1 MKEPFYKNSKSY
13 LICGLIGVVGVLY
26 LGLAMFLNSV
36 STYVDVGDGGKSEGL
51 TIFETVR
58 SALGDLKYGFKISRF
73 FPILLVILLFVVL
86 VIMLYFAIKDNF
98 LNENFHRLDKAA
110 SEEKPVEKGVV
121 VNDTLEFDLDAVAE
135 AAGAPEITEK
145 VEETVGAVEEV
156 KIEEAKAEEKAEDD
170 PLDEKPIEIKAK
182 ELTPEQKK
190 AMARKKRLRMRGP
203 LGMFFRFEDR
213 HKYLARI
220 IPIILSIV
228 IYILLYHTSEYKG
241 MHDSITEL
249 VASWQSII
257 TQYKMM
263 NIDTDMVAK
272 IHIGLGLI
280 LVFAGELF
288 YIGSFCFNF
297 ILDTLN
303 ED

>member
-36 STYVDVGDGGKSEGL
+36 STYVDVGDGEGGKSEGL

-98 LNENFHRLDKAA
+98 LNENLHRLDAA
-110 SEEKPVEKGVV
+110 AG
-121 VNDTLEFDLDAVAE
+121 

>member
-36 STYVDVGDGGKSEGL
+36 STYVDVGDGEGGKSEGL

-98 LNENFHRLDKAA
+98 LNENFHRLDAA
-110 SEEKPVEKGVV
+110 AG
-121 VNDTLEFDLDAVAE
+121 AV
-135 AAGAPEITEK
+135 GAPEITEK

-220 IPIILSIV
+220 IPIMLSIV

>member
-36 STYVDVGDGGKSEGL
+36 STYVDVGDGEGGKSEGL

-110 SEEKPVEKGVV
+110 S
-121 VNDTLEFDLDAVAE
+121 

>member
-36 STYVDVGDGGKSEGL
+36 STYVDVGDGEGGKSEGL

-98 LNENFHRLDKAA
+98 LNENFHRLDAA
-110 SEEKPVEKGVV
+110 AG
-121 VNDTLEFDLDAVAE
+121 

-220 IPIILSIV
+220 IPIIFSIV

>member
-36 STYVDVGDGGKSEGL
+36 STYVDVGDGEGGKSEGL

-98 LNENFHRLDKAA
+98 LNENFHK
-110 SEEKPVEKGVV
+110 
-121 VNDTLEFDLDAVAE
+121 LDAVAE